1 MTRRICALVIFLAG
15 CPMPGA
21 APQAPG
27 QPAPIASGDA
37 GCPAA
42 DQIFVASYL
51 ASDDPAQPA
60 PHTGWVLPLH
70 DQHVETVLGQPE
82 YSALD
87 AAAAAARGVPPAP
100 PYVWLSV
107 PGQPPCHAVIG
118 SYYAAAVEGSVP
130 NVTYGVE
137 LDGCAAPPRDQQDDA
152 EALALVSEQAPT
164 GCQLLAPQPVASRVG
179 EADAQKHWQRPT
191 KQTPL
196 PPAIAAIV
204 PPHDCRAPG
213 CETLWAFGQVDVAGR
228 PVAWAGAVNWLT
240 IPPGAAPDAQCDWKA
255 DTFAGFFVPTADGGA
270 VKLTEGQDHPL
281 LLTGVLADRAGAK
294 ALVAEGPG
302 EYAIY
307 DLAAGAR
314 VARHLVWLRLP
325 SEAYAIDER
334 IGPSCGVDAA
344 GAPPPGSSP
353 VRPPR

>member
-1 MTRRICALVIFLAG
+1 MIRRICALVIFLAG

-21 APQAPG
+21 APQTPG
-27 QPAPIASGDA
+27 QPAPVASSEG

-42 DQIFVASYL
+42 DQILVASYL
-51 ASDDPAQPA
+51 SSDDPAQPA
-60 PHTGWVLPLH
+60 PHTGWVLPLY
-70 DQHVETVLGQPE
+70 DQHVETVLGQSE
-82 YSALD
+82 YSTID
-87 AAAAAARGVPPAP
+87 AAAASARGVPPAP

-107 PGQPPCHAVIG
+107 PGQPPCRAVIG

-164 GCQLLAPQPVASRVG
+164 GCQLLAPQPVAARIG
-179 EADAQKHWQRPT
+179 EVDAQKHWQRPT
-191 KQTPL
+191 RQTPL

-213 CETLWAFGQVDVAGR
+213 CETLWAFGQVAIAGR

-240 IPPGAAPDAQCDWKA
+240 IPPGASPDSQCDWKA
-255 DTFAGFFVPTADGGA
+255 DAFAGFFVAAADGSA
-270 VKLTEGQDHPL
+270 VKVTEGQDHPL
-281 LLTGVLADRAGAK
+281 LLTAVLADRGGAK
-294 ALVAEGPG
+294 VLVAEGPG
-302 EYAIY
+302 EYTTY
-307 DLAAGAR
+307 DLTAGAR

-325 SEAYAIDER
+325 DEAYAIDER
-334 IGPSCGVDAA
+334 IGPSCGDAHSMSIDLKT
-344 GAPPPGSSP
+344 P
-353 VRPPR
+353 